1 MCDPPAGSNKLL
13 REANRPHRN
22 VPAVILC
29 PASGCVTERRRIN
42 MSTATLQAPWAS
54 LSIKIDPE
62 NPDHHLWNN
71 HGTWWIH
78 YTVHQSDYTKRRI
91 RVSLETRNL
100 REARQRRDSLFA
112 HLEAEGIK
120 AT

>member
-1 MCDPPAGSNKLL
+1 
-13 REANRPHRN
+13 
-22 VPAVILC
+22 
-29 PASGCVTERRRIN
+29 

-100 REARQRRDSLFA
+100 REARQRRDTLFA
-112 HLEAEGIK
+112 HLVAEGIE

>member
-1 MCDPPAGSNKLL
+1 
-13 REANRPHRN
+13 
-22 VPAVILC
+22 
-29 PASGCVTERRRIN
+29 
-42 MSTATLQAPWAS
+42 MSIATLQAPWAF

-78 YTVHQSDYTKRRI
+78 YTIHQGDYTKRRI
-91 RVSLETRNL
+91 RVSLETRIL
-100 REARQRRDSLFA
+100 REARQRRDTLLA
-112 HLEAEGIK
+112 HLKAEGLE